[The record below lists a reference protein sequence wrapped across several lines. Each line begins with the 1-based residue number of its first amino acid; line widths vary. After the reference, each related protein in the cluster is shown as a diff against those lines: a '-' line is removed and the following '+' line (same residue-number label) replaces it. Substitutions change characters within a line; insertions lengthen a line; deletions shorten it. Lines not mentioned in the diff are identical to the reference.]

1 MNDQN
6 SDNNSDWKDCA
17 PGTLTSLST
26 RLKRNGRR
34 ETIVKA
40 TMLAAALLLTIGAG
54 RMFLQNSGNDPGQ
67 PMMYAGISCN
77 DVQAQLAQWKK
88 GELDEATADR
98 IDKHLE
104 LCGSCAAKA
113 RALQAQRE
121 RIRAAVVAGLPKDLQ
136 DN

>member
-6 SDNNSDWKDCA
+6 SDNNGDWKDCT
-17 PGTLTSLST
+17 PGTLTSLSS
-26 RLKRNGRR
+26 RLVRNRR
-34 ETIVKA
+34 RGTLVKA
-40 TMLAAALLLTIGAG
+40 TLLATAVLLTINAG
-54 RMFLQNSGNDPGQ
+54 RVFLQNSGNDPGQ

-88 GELDEATADR
+88 GELDEATAAR

-121 RIRAAVVAGLPKDLQ
+121 RIRAAVVAGLPKDFE

>member
-6 SDNNSDWKDCA
+6 SDNNGDWKDCT
-17 PGTLTSLST
+17 PGTLTSLSS
-26 RLKRNGRR
+26 RLVRNRR
-34 ETIVKA
+34 RGTLVKA
-40 TMLAAALLLTIGAG
+40 TLLATAVLLTINAG
-54 RMFLQNSGNDPGQ
+54 RLFLQNSGNDPGQ
-67 PMMYAGISCN
+67 PMMYAGIACD
-77 DVQAQLAQWKK
+77 DVQAKLAQWKK
-88 GELDEATADR
+88 GELDEATAAR

-121 RIRAAVVAGLPKDLQ
+121 RIGDVVVAGLPKDFE

>member
-6 SDNNSDWKDCA
+6 SDNNSGWKDCA
-17 PGTLTSLST
+17 PGTLASLST
-26 RLKRNGRR
+26 RLSRNHRR
-34 ETIVKA
+34 ETIRKA
-40 TMLAAALLLTIGAG
+40 TMLAAAVLLTIGAG
-54 RMFLQNSGNDPGQ
+54 RMFLLNSGNDPGQ
-67 PMMYAGISCN
+67 PMMYAGIACD
-77 DVQAQLAQWKK
+77 DVQAKLAQWKK
-88 GELDEATADR
+88 GELDEATVAR

-121 RIRAAVVAGLPKDLQ
+121 RIGNVVVAGLPKDFE